1 MKNANTYTRPR
12 PVIELDGTPFYIDG
26 DSRKLI
32 EVGNPENEI
41 DCLEMRSGGDNMEL
55 WYDPTSKNIYK
66 GNYLEAPPAHIKV
79 YEFYSISALDPVGAY
94 RRLDELNPA
103 WRSELPQTVPG
114 IDIAGKQFFV
124 DEKDGCFR
132 EINNW
137 WNDIGFYHIM
147 RKDDRYG
154 IYINLDYHNVAFAS
168 EIPPQHSMEDLP
180 KHIVFAL
187 LPKTRKLKNVI
198 RRHIRNTKTDAKYI

>member
-1 MKNANTYTRPR
+1 MNRFSTYTRPR
-12 PVIELDGTPFYIDG
+12 PVIELDGTAFYIDG
-26 DSRKLI
+26 NNRKLI
-32 EVGNPENEI
+32 QVGNPENEI
-41 DCLEMRSGGDNMEL
+41 DCLEMRAGGDNLEL
-55 WYDPTSKNIYK
+55 WYDPETKNLHT
-66 GNYLEAPPAHIKV
+66 GNYRDAPPAHIKV

-94 RRLDELNPA
+94 RRLDELNPE
-103 WRSELPQTVPG
+103 WRADLPETVPG

-147 RKDDRYG
+147 KKDGVYG
-154 IYINLDYHNVAFAS
+154 IYINLDYHNVAFADAM
-168 EIPPQHSMEDLP
+168 PPKHSNEALP

-187 LPKTRKLKNVI
+187 LPKTRSLKKVI
-198 RRHIRNTKTDAKYI
+198 KRFIRQTKVDAKYI